1 MLVEKKLSKIAEIAG
16 ARLKGKDLSFNKI
29 STDTRTIKK
38 GDLFLALKGE
48 NFDGHD
54 FIETA
59 IENGANSII
68 SERDLSNKINYIKT
82 ENNYKFLKLLAKNIR
97 SNFKGTVFAIT
108 GSNGKTSTKEIT
120 YELLSHYYKEKKVF
134 KSPKNWNN
142 ELGLYFSLLS
152 LETSHDIAVFELGTS
167 FPGEI
172 FTLSE
177 FLKPD
182 HGIITNIGHSHLK
195 NLKSLEGVV
204 NEKSDLFLNVKKHG
218 ICIARVE
225 NKFRKIISKKS
236 IGKKLTFL
244 DKTKKDIFST
254 NFDISLRC
262 INNALGL
269 KISTQEKNELKKLF
283 SEKVNVSGRMERKI
297 GPKKTT
303 FLDDTYNAN
312 PDSFL
317 AAFEEISNLDFKN
330 KICVMGEMGELGAN
344 SKKLHDKIIH
354 KALQYFDCIFCVDI
368 NSKITDKKI
377 KYISKNNV
385 KKNIKTFFDEDT
397 LILFK
402 ASRSVRMETVI
413 EDI

>member
-1 MLVEKKLSKIAEIAG
+1 MLVEKKLSKIAKVADAKLI
-16 ARLKGKDLSFNKI
+16 GKDLGFNKI

-38 GDLFLALKGE
+38 GDIFLALKGE

-59 IENGANSII
+59 IEKGASSII
-68 SERDLSNKINYIKT
+68 SERELSDEINYIKT
-82 ENNYKFLKLLAKNIR
+82 KNNFKFLKLLAKKIR

-120 YELLSHYYKEKKVF
+120 YELLNHYFKGKKVF

-152 LETSHDIAVFELGTS
+152 LETSHEIAVFELGTN

-172 FTLSE
+172 FTLSD

-182 HGIITNIGHSHLK
+182 HGVITNIGHSHLE

-204 NEKSDLFLNVKKHG
+204 NEKSDLFLNVKNHG
-218 ICIARVE
+218 SCIARVE
-225 NKFRKIISKKS
+225 NKFRKIITKKS
-236 IGKKLTFL
+236 EGKKLTL
-244 DKTKKDIFST
+244 LSKTKKDIFST
-254 NFDISLRC
+254 NFDISFQC
-262 INNALGL
+262 ITNALGL
-269 KISTQEKNELKKLF
+269 KISTQEKNKLKKLL

-303 FLDDTYNAN
+303 FFDDTYNAN

-317 AAFEEISNLDFKN
+317 AAFEEISSLDFKK
-330 KICVMGEMGELGAN
+330 KICVMGKMGELGAN

-354 KALQYFDCIFCVDI
+354 KALEYFDHIFCVEI
-368 NSKITDKKI
+368 NSRIIDRKI

-385 KKNIKTFFDEDT
+385 KKNIENFFDEDT

-402 ASRSVRMETVI
+402 ASRSVKMETVI
-413 EDI
+413 KDI